1 MAQVTTC
8 FLFPSLHETHSSF
21 CLPPHTPGASEP
33 LQSQHLTHLTTPNT
47 VVSPFVLNSLCSTVT
62 APDTQVFRLVSLGR
76 GCVLC
81 SWDCVDRVLGN
92 WTQCPL
98 GASPMTS
105 CLFMVTSASQENL
118 DTGCNYFHPSC
129 HQVPLVR
136 CHPKAQVS
144 QTEGSPKAQNDH
156 F

>member
-8 FLFPSLHETHSSF
+8 FLFPSLHETHSSL
-21 CLPPHTPGASEP
+21 CLPPHTPGASEL
-33 LQSQHLTHLTTPNT
+33 LQSQHLTHPTTPNT
-47 VVSPFVLNSLCSTVT
+47 VLSPFVLNSLCSTVT
-62 APDTQVFRLVSLGR
+62 TPDTQVSLGR
-76 GCVLC
+76 GCVLR

-105 CLFMVTSASQENL
+105 CLLMVTSASQENL
-118 DTGCNYFHPSC
+118 DTCCNYFHPSC
-129 HQVPLVR
+129 HQMPLVW

-144 QTEGSPKAQNDH
+144 QTEESPKAQNDP